1 MQRDATGTLVRAFGR
16 RPVCSMYTREWAPSK
31 QFQQTVYK
39 RRHGPFRFIPREG
52 GQPEDSGAPRG
63 CGLDT
68 ERGWMGK
75 HCAQDVRGCGGVE
88 RSRQQ
93 RRRRRRKEGRCA
105 RCQCCGSELFGVALA
120 RVTDVL
126 ESRAR
131 HFQEEHSAVATIRT
145 FRQPA
150 PKSSW
155 NEFVRRDFWWAV
167 GRWGRREAGWQW
179 SEDWKWGW
187 DAGRGRRGGDDE

>member
-1 MQRDATGTLVRAFGR
+1 VRALGR
-16 RPVCSMYTREWAPSK
+16 RPVCCMYTREWAPSRQRK
-31 QFQQTVYK
+31 QFQRTVYK

-52 GQPEDSGAPRG
+52 GQPEASGAPRG

-75 HCAQDVRGCGGVE
+75 HCAQDVGGRRGVA
-88 RSRQQ
+88 RSRQ
-93 RRRRRRKEGRCA
+93 RRWRRRRKECKGA
-105 RCQCCGSELFGVALA
+105 RRQRCGSELFGVALA

-131 HFQEEHSAVATIRT
+131 HLQEYSAVATIRT

-150 PKSSW
+150 YKSSW
-155 NEFVRRDFWWAV
+155 NEFVHRDRWLAV
-167 GRWGRREAGWQW
+167 GRSGRRESWFQW
-179 SEDWKWGW
+179 SEVWKWVW
-187 DAGRGRRGGDDE
+187 DAGRGGRGGDDE